1 MSDVLRQTQTIV
13 DALQQVR
20 DEALHHGRSLT
31 ANGKAI
37 DEHQVHAERLGMSDH
52 SWVHTQIVL
61 NIALRLLRLLTKA
74 GDRPA
79 MVADHEMSA
88 RDAEVVVAGGR
99 AVDALRSVTVAQHLF
114 GIENVVVVHHTHCG
128 ATSYTAEGIIEAFR
142 HEHGADIATLY
153 ERESVSISD
162 YLSSLEHDTRLIRES
177 AGTPKHVNVYGYVY
191 DIDSGALT
199 QVVKDLGLGEDGA
212 AWAAQ

>member
-1 MSDVLRQTQTIV
+1 MF
-13 DALQQVR
+13 
-20 DEALHHGRSLT
+20 
-31 ANGKAI
+31 
-37 DEHQVHAERLGMSDH
+37 
-52 SWVHTQIVL
+52 
-61 NIALRLLRLLTKA
+61 
-74 GDRPA
+74 
-79 MVADHEMSA
+79 
-88 RDAEVVVAGGR
+88 EVVVAGGR